1 MLKNFYYN
9 CNKLGSIKNLKIQEI
24 RKRSLKKNY
33 VRVQIHAIG
42 LNYVDI
48 LMIKGKYQHRKEA
61 PFTPGIEASGIISE
75 ENCNNKKLINKKV
88 IINKK
93 GGCFSEEIEAG
104 LDDIIMIPEEIDCA
118 LAAGSFVPYL
128 TSYISL
134 VEIAKLKKKENILIT
149 GAAGGVGVAS
159 IKLAKS
165 IGANVLAIVSN
176 NNKRNFVKKIGSDKI
191 ILIDSK
197 KLENIARYSDK
208 YKIDTVLDI
217 TGLIKSKKLLSFLN
231 WQGKYIIVGFM
242 NKNFYHIPTNYILIK
257 GLSIFG
263 VRAGEYL
270 KKSKKK
276 NKIIRNIIRMIKQD
290 NINSFNYK
298 IVDFNKLAACL
309 SKLENRTSLGKNI
322 AVTKYYKKINL

>member
-75 ENCNNKKLINKKV
+75 ENSNKKKLLNKKV

-93 GGCFSEEIEAG
+93 GGCFSEEIETD

-118 LAAGSFVPYL
+118 LAAGSFVAYL

-134 VEIAKLKKKENILIT
+134 VEIGKLKKKENILIT

-165 IGANVLAIVSN
+165 IGANVVSIVSN

-197 KLENIARYSDK
+197 KLENISRYSDK

-298 IVDFNKLAACL
+298 IVDFNKLATCL